1 MSGDTL
7 DGRSLWVGGV
17 GTMLEACDV
26 WSPGMLL
33 NILNVEDSPSNRELL
48 GLESLQC

>member
-7 DGRSLWVGGV
+7 DGHSLWVEG
-17 GTMLEACDV
+17 GTMLEVCDV

-33 NILNVEDSPSNRELL
+33 NIY
-48 GLESLQC
+48 